1 MINELWQA
9 RSFDLKICFYTSTAL
24 PKRGGQE
31 AVIDE
36 LARALSAMGHKVVVL
51 APQPRR
57 PFKPRD
63 EAFPYIVARHPR
75 FYSTHRFVSWYRNFL
90 LGLYRA
96 EKFDLLH
103 CHGIYP
109 PGYIAALCR
118 TAIPVPIVVT
128 NHEGGLDEQNV
139 RLAKPQIRSRYVDAL
154 TRADVLVALNHSA
167 EEEYRRLCPAPPSI
181 VRIPNGVDVQRWSTP
196 QNWPVD
202 LDDKVRA
209 GNYVLY
215 LGRLRHRKGVDCLL
229 TAFAQVVNEGTW
241 QLLVAGDGD
250 DGPRLRTQARELGL
264 ADQCRFVGWVDD
276 TAKAYLLQNA
286 LFTVIP
292 SRLTEAFGLVALE
305 SYAAGRAV
313 AASAVSGLKE
323 LVADGKTGVLFQPDS
338 VPALVNALRAMLAD
352 PSGLQ
357 RMGAQARLWVEKFD
371 WNSVARRHLELYQA
385 LLDGQRADIAGM
397 EIGAVSRP
405 EP

>member
-1 MINELWQA
+1 MVKELSQA

-31 AVIDE
+31 AVIDA

-57 PFKPRD
+57 RFKPRD

-75 FYSTHRFVSWYRNFL
+75 FYSTHRFVSWYRGFL

-96 EKFDLLH
+96 EKFELLH

-118 TAIPVPIVVT
+118 TAMPVPIVVT

-139 RLAKPQIRSRYVDAL
+139 RLAKPQIRNRYVDAL
-154 TRADVLVALNHSA
+154 TRADVLVALNQSA
-167 EEEYRRLCPAPPSI
+167 EAEYRRLCPTPPSI
-181 VRIPNGVDVQRWSTP
+181 VRIPNGVDVKRWSMP
-196 QNWPVD
+196 QNRPAD
-202 LDDKVRA
+202 LDDNVRA

-215 LGRLRHRKGVDCLL
+215 LGRLRRRKGVDCLL
-229 TAFAQVVNEGTW
+229 TAFAQLAKVGTW
-241 QLLVAGDGD
+241 QLIVAGEGD
-250 DGPRLRTQARELGL
+250 DGPALRAQASDLGL

-276 TAKAYLLQNA
+276 AAKAYLLQNA

-292 SRLTEAFGLVALE
+292 SRLAEAFGLVALE
-305 SYAAGRAV
+305 SYAAGRPI
-313 AASAVSGLKE
+313 AASAVCGLKE

-338 VPALVNALRAMLAD
+338 VPALVNALKNMLAD

-357 RMGAQARLWVEKFD
+357 RMGAQARLWVKNFD
-371 WNSVARRHLELYQA
+371 WISVARRHLELYRA
-385 LLDGQRADIAGM
+385 LLDGQRTDIAGM
-397 EIGAVSRP
+397 KIGVALRP